1 MYLLT
6 SLLYT
11 RKLALVVLAILA
23 LGSNPILVRELAA
36 VGGDPETLMSGAL
49 LMVLASW
56 LALTYQPSARS
67 PIQWRRLLAYGAW
80 GLVAGFSL
88 FSHMLGVPYI
98 VAGAVIIGLFCW
110 RELFRLAPVLLII
123 GLCIGA
129 FPLIIYNLTLT
140 RSEKSTLF
148 YVVHAESAGG
158 IPVQILQ
165 QLKGA
170 LLISLPTATGAN
182 PLCSVSDAYALN
194 LSSLQGLHCTLVHA
208 GWSAGIIFLWLIA
221 MLSALGMLWQL
232 LRCSPKSWSLEERQ
246 EFIRHTVRLLL
257 LVCSAGTLLLYIL
270 SPNSALYPV
279 ATSRYLIGLLIAT
292 PAILWPLWRGLAIV
306 KPLALSLSPKMT
318 ISTRLEQSSLLV
330 GWGIM
335 VIVVCIFALG
345 MFSTFTGIPSEAPG
359 LPNENIYFTQN
370 ATQHLDLPATQA
382 LNQQESALIH
392 SLLHMGVSH
401 IYSDYW
407 TCDRLI
413 FQSQE
418 HLICAVVNDDLT
430 PGHNRY
436 LPYRSIVD
444 ADPNAAY
451 VFRLHTLPDATFT
464 RHVATAN
471 PTKHYQRL
479 ELDGYAVYLT
489 LPRRNDGGFFDPS
502 PDLPSD
508 RVG

>member
-1 MYLLT
+1 
-6 SLLYT
+6 
-11 RKLALVVLAILA
+11 
-23 LGSNPILVRELAA
+23 
-36 VGGDPETLMSGAL
+36 
-49 LMVLASW
+49 
-56 LALTYQPSARS
+56 
-67 PIQWRRLLAYGAW
+67 LLAYGAW

-110 RELFRLAPVLLII
+110 RELLSLAPLLLVI
-123 GLCIGA
+123 GLCLGA
-129 FPLIIYNLTLT
+129 SPLLIYNLTLT
-140 RSEKSTLF
+140 PSEKSTLF

-158 IPVQILQ
+158 TPVHLLQ
-165 QLKGA
+165 QLKEA

-182 PLCSVSDAYALN
+182 PLCSVSDVHALN
-194 LSSLQGLHCTLVHA
+194 LSSLHGLHCTLVHT
-208 GWSAGIIFLWLIA
+208 GWSVGMIFLWFIA
-221 MLSALGMLWQL
+221 VLSALGMLWQL
-232 LRCSPKSWSLEERQ
+232 WRCSPKSWSLEERQ

-306 KPLALSLSPKMT
+306 KPLALDLSPKLTM
-318 ISTRLEQSSLLV
+318 STRLEQRSQLV
-330 GWGIM
+330 GRGVM

-345 MFSTFTGIPSEAPG
+345 MFSMFTGIPSEAPG
-359 LPNENIYFTQN
+359 LPNENVYFTQN

-382 LNQQESALIH
+382 LNQQESALIQ

-418 HLICAVVNDDLT
+418 HLICAAVNDNLT

-451 VFRLHTLPDATFT
+451 VFRSHTLPDVMFGQ
-464 RHVATAN
+464 HEATAN
-471 PTKHYQRL
+471 PIRHYQRL
-479 ELDGYAVYLT
+479 TLDGYAVYVT
-489 LPRRNDGGFFDPS
+489 STQIKR
-502 PDLPSD
+502 
-508 RVG
+508 